1 MNQHENRVKILSEES
16 KSLIGYLSQLSIE
29 DWDVPSACA
38 GWTVGDVLGHLTGQ
52 DFSLRILRGLQGNIS
67 APDGSPQVD
76 NHDEDNFAKSI
87 FDRAIAT
94 KLQFESSL
102 LLTFEQRVSDIIEV
116 FKQVKS
122 DQWETLC
129 YWPPGP
135 EKISTMLDMRIS
147 ELTMHAWDIRSRFEP
162 DYHLSHQSV
171 AVLMD
176 TVNRAVRRA
185 FRPDP
190 GIEVPERYRFIIDHD
205 WEREVDIVLSKDG
218 GSVESVSGDSPVAMF
233 RCDGDTYVMMM
244 YGRIKPTVATA
255 RRLLTCDN
263 TADMALEFEGR
274 FKGG

>member
-1 MNQHENRVKILSEES
+1 MHQHENRVKILSEES
-16 KSLIGYLSQLSIE
+16 KSFIGYLSELSLD

-38 GWTVGDVLGHLTGQ
+38 GWSVGDVLGHLTGQ

-87 FDRAIAT
+87 FDRGIAT
-94 KLQFESSL
+94 KLQFGTL
-102 LLTFEQRVSDIIEV
+102 LLSTFEQRVSDIIEV

-162 DYHLSHQSV
+162 DYHLSQGSV
-171 AVLMD
+171 TVLMD

-190 GIEVPERYRFIIDHD
+190 DIEIPERYRFMVDHD
-205 WEREVDIVLSKDG
+205 GVREVDIVLSKNG
-218 GSVESVSGDSPVAMF
+218 GSVESAIGDSTSATF
-233 RCDGDTYVMMM
+233 RCDGETYVMMM
-244 YGRIKPTVATA
+244 YGRIKPTEATA
-255 RRLLTCDN
+255 RRLLNCDN
-263 TADMALEFEGR
+263 ASDMAAEFEGR

>member
-38 GWTVGDVLGHLTGQ
+38 GWTVGDVLGHLAGQ

-94 KLQFESSL
+94 KLQFGSSL
-102 LLTFEQRVSDIIEV
+102 LSTFEQRVSDIIEV
-116 FKQVKS
+116 FEQVKS
-122 DQWETLC
+122 AQWETLC

-162 DYHLSHQSV
+162 DYHLSHESV

-205 WEREVDIVLSKDG
+205 GEREVDIVLSKDG

-244 YGRIKPTVATA
+244 YGWIKPTVATA